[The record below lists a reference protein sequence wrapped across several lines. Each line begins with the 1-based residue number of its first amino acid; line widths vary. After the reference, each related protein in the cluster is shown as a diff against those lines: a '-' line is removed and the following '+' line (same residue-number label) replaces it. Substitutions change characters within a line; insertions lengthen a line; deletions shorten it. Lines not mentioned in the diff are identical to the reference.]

1 VTLFVDADGCPVKD
15 EVVRVALR
23 WSLPTVFVSNRTVR
37 IPEGPLLSAVV
48 VGSGFDSAD
57 DWIVARVAAGDIVV
71 TSDIPLAARCI
82 ERGAQV
88 VPPDGRELSE
98 ANIGEAVAGRE
109 LSSYLRESGLQT
121 GGPPPFSAK
130 CRSLFLH
137 RIQEVI
143 QVLRRREERP
153 RQQGGRPSAG
163 TPGPF

>member
-1 VTLFVDADGCPVKD
+1 MTLYVDADGCPVKD
-15 EVVRVALR
+15 EVARVALR
-23 WSLPTVFVSNRTVR
+23 WSLPAVFVSNRSVR
-37 IPEGPLLSAVV
+37 IPGSPLLSAVV

-57 DWIVARVAAGDIVV
+57 DWIAARAGAGDIVV

-82 ERGAQV
+82 GRGAQV

-98 ANIGEAVAGRE
+98 ANIGEALAGRE

-130 CRSLFLH
+130 SRSLFLH

-143 QVLRRREERP
+143 QVLNRRGERT
-153 RQQGGRPSAG
+153 R
-163 TPGPF
+163 